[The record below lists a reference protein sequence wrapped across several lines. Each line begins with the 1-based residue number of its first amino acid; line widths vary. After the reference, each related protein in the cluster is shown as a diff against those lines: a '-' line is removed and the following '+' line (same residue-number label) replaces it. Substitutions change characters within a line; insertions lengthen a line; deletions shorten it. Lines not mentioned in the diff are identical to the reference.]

1 MDKIDLNNILNR
13 KKIEFDFIKK
23 LNDFELN
30 KSDLSLKRGFF
41 FYGSSGA
48 GKTVFIS
55 QILKSL
61 DYDIITYDSGDIRN
75 KSIIYNMTKHNT
87 SNINVLSMLTGNR
100 NKIAIIMDE
109 IDSMNNGD
117 KGGISSLIKLIRAK
131 KTKKQKQEDYSDI
144 PIICVGN
151 YHFDKKLTELKKV
164 CNSYELKQ
172 PNIKQVT
179 NILSKLIDGLNKDD
193 INNIVK
199 YIDGDLRK
207 INSIYEISIS
217 DISILRDKYFNKI
230 FQPKINNEFN
240 KDITKILL
248 EQQISISEH
257 NILLSETDRTSISL
271 LLHENIVD
279 VIDNN
284 VKSIQIY
291 NKMLDSYCF
300 SDYIDRITFQKQIW
314 IFNEISSLLKS
325 IYSNHLYFSLL
336 PPENRLKLKDNIRFT
351 KILTKYSTEYN
362 NLLFLNLI
370 SEKMTL
376 DKSDVISHFIMNKSI
391 YETLPSKIYT
401 EMTHQDI
408 SKLEVDRIYRFI
420 NNLLN
425 IATDDDIEDADSV

>member
-391 YETLPSKIYT
+391 YETLPSKIYA